1 VNLPRDFSGA
11 GRGDPPSRRRG
22 RKPENKADNND
33 EGKDDDRGNLPVRQQ
48 MVYTTNTA
56 PLRWF
61 ETVNPAAAPVN
72 TGEGLL
78 MQAYTLSLANFCR

>member
-1 VNLPRDFSGA
+1 MRTVGTFQSATETRS
-11 GRGDPPSRRRG
+11 
-22 RKPENKADNND
+22 
-33 EGKDDDRGNLPVRQQ
+33 QQ
-48 MVYTTNTA
+48 MVYTTNAA

-61 ETVNPAAAPVN
+61 ETVNPAAVPVN